1 MTITEAEIET
11 LGRYLADNWVADD
24 TGAARL
30 DRIDHLEGDDLDAVL
45 DRAALISIV
54 DGNRTDEDT
63 SERLTRLARATG
75 CPLDEPIIPWL
86 QERGLVEQLDDG
98 SFRFKTAKPGMPK

>member
-1 MTITEAEIET
+1 MITEAEIEA
-11 LGRYLADNWVADD
+11 LGKQLADLGMASD
-24 TGAARL
+24 THAVSL
-30 DRIDHLEGDDLDAVL
+30 DLIDHLEGDDLDAVL

-63 SERLTRLARATG
+63 TERLTRLARATG

-98 SFRFKTAKPGMPK
+98 GFRSKTAKPGAAT